1 MEVILLENVKNL
13 GGLGDKVNV
22 KSGYGRNFL
31 LPSGKAVPATEDNL
45 KAFEAR
51 RAELEKT
58 AAETLAVAQVRA
70 DKLID
75 KTVTIKARSG
85 DEGKLFGSVGTTDI
99 AGALTADGVEVLKS
113 EVAMP
118 AGAIRQ
124 IGEYDIAINLHSDL
138 SCTIKVLVE
147 EEE

>member
-51 RAELEKT
+51 RTELEKT
-58 AAETLAVAQVRA
+58 AAETLAAAQARA
-70 DKLID
+70 DKLED
-75 KTVTIKARSG
+75 KTVTIKALSG

-99 AGALTADGVEVLKS
+99 ADALTADGVEVLKS
-113 EVAMP
+113 EVVMP

-138 SCTIKVLVE
+138 SSTIKVLVE
-147 EEE
+147 TEE